1 MGGGEVGSS
10 EFLPHCAKLPQSS
23 GVPTASSTLQPV
35 FSSVSTL
42 PLVESSLL
50 ESFPPLLS

>member
-1 MGGGEVGSS
+1 MGGGEIGSS
-10 EFLPHCAKLPQSS
+10 DFLPRCDKLVRSS
-23 GVPTASSTLQPV
+23 GAPTASSTLQPV

-42 PLVESSLL
+42 PLIESSLL